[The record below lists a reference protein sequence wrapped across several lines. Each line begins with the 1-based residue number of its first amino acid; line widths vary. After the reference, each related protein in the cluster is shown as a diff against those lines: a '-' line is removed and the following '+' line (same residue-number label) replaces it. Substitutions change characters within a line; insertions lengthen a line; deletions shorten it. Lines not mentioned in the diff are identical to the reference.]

1 MSPRSRYLFIIHV
14 GDVHNKDNV
23 FAHDAI
29 YIRNTYLY
37 AFILSRNMPNM
48 TLRDIAN
55 ALDLSVSTVSKALR
69 DSYEIGYETK
79 KRVMNYA
86 RANHYLPNRMA
97 KSLKEGKSGSIGV
110 VVCSIDNSFVSR
122 MLDGI
127 DGACTAAGYDIII
140 MQSKESLTQEK
151 SCLKQLEARGVEGIL
166 ISPAAET
173 VNLDHII
180 GLRGVGMP
188 IVLFDR
194 ISERFDS
201 YQVGVDNRE
210 GAFLA
215 TQHLIANGYMRIA
228 MLNIGPDIH
237 FASLRGKGYQDALR
251 ANHIPYR
258 EEYVRLCNP
267 SSRDTLKDCVRTNI
281 RSLLELSTPPDALF
295 TTTDQLS
302 THSLSVMHQ
311 LGYQVPQ
318 DIALI
323 GFSNTELA
331 DILTPPLS
339 TVYQPAFEIGRKAAE
354 KLIALIVGKE
364 EPEEYETVMLPVQ
377 LDIRESSRTRIEAG
391 Q

>member
-1 MSPRSRYLFIIHV
+1 
-14 GDVHNKDNV
+14 
-23 FAHDAI
+23 
-29 YIRNTYLY
+29 
-37 AFILSRNMPNM
+37 MPNM
-48 TLRDIAN
+48 TLRDIAK

-69 DSYEIGYETK
+69 DSYEIGDETK
-79 KRVMNYA
+79 KRVMDYA

-127 DGACTAAGYDIII
+127 DGACSRAGYDIII

-166 ISPAAET
+166 ISPSAET
-173 VNLDHII
+173 VNLDHIV
-180 GLRGVGMP
+180 GLRTLGTP

-194 ISERFDS
+194 ISEQFDS
-201 YQVGVDNRE
+201 YQVGIDNRK
-210 GAFLA
+210 GAFQA
-215 TQHLIANGYMRIA
+215 TQHLIANGYKRIA

-237 FASLRGKGYQDALR
+237 FAALRGEGYLDALS
-251 ANHIPYR
+251 ANHIAYR
-258 EEYVRLCNP
+258 KEYVHLCNP
-267 SSRDTLKDCVRTNI
+267 SSRDTLKDCVSSTI
-281 RSLLELSTPPDALF
+281 RFLLGLPSPPEALF

-311 LGYQVPQ
+311 LGYRIPQ

-339 TVYQPAFEIGRKAAE
+339 TVYQPAFEIGRQAAE
-354 KLIALIVGKE
+354 KLIALIIGKE
-364 EPEEYETVMLPVQ
+364 QPEEYETVMLPVR
-377 LDIRESSRTRIEAG
+377 LDIRESSRTKIQAAL
-391 Q
+391 